1 VFTGTG
7 TATGVTLN
15 LGVLSNGNSVASG
28 GFGNDLIKGIENLVG
43 SAYADT
49 LTGNS
54 GANVLAGGMGKDV
67 LTGGAGADKFLFS
80 VMETS
85 ANKDTIAD
93 FNLLE
98 DKIQFS
104 KAVFAGLNTADGS
117 TADIA
122 SMFAKSTD
130 IMSASTRLIYNSTS
144 GILSYD
150 SDGSGTQFQ
159 AVDVALIGVNTHAQ
173 LAASHFEVV
182 A

>member
-1 VFTGTG
+1 VFAGTG

-15 LGVLSNGNSVASG
+15 LGVLTNGNSVTSG

-54 GANVLAGGMGKDV
+54 GSNILAGGMGKDV
-67 LTGGAGADKFLFS
+67 LTGGAGADKFLFN

-85 ANKDTIAD
+85 ANKETIAD
-93 FNLLE
+93 FNVSE

-104 KAVFAGLNTADGS
+104 KAVFAGLS
-117 TADIA
+117 ITADIA

-130 IMSASTRLIYNSTS
+130 TISASTRLIYNSTS

-150 SDGSGTQFQ
+150 ADGSGTQFQ

-173 LAASHFEVV
+173 LAATHFEVV